1 MEKRIGTISYW
12 LGLLCLVLSLVTRVF
27 NIFGVSF
34 YEVFTKGNPVGFRS
48 FLNASVLFFL
58 ATIASAS
65 YSWLKSKHE

>member
-34 YEVFTKGNPVGFRS
+34 YEVFTKGNPVGFR
-48 FLNASVLFFL
+48 
-58 ATIASAS
+58 
-65 YSWLKSKHE
+65 